1 MPHTLSC
8 GNAETDK
15 QSSTWENGKTTKIR
29 QMHATLHHSLDVS
42 SRPIWYSAAYC
53 LFRFRLGLGHRVTCC
68 VLVVTALPAATI
80 REKQTTSTT
89 TNKPNPKR
97 KEIIPTNTGTKH
109 LSKQICSNRHNI
121 KKHEDK
127 NKTSH
132 HSETNSNNNNNNNTA
147 KNKEASQTR
156 AHVTKTRL
164 CPSPPIA
171 VRAIIQEDLVCLCE
185 LSHVFCFF
193 VILSNSLFGLLGM
206 SLSGNDFIHEFT
218 DIGFHVINSWCS

>member
-1 MPHTLSC
+1 
-8 GNAETDK
+8 
-15 QSSTWENGKTTKIR
+15 
-29 QMHATLHHSLDVS
+29 
-42 SRPIWYSAAYC
+42 
-53 LFRFRLGLGHRVTCC
+53 
-68 VLVVTALPAATI
+68 VTALPAATI

-109 LSKQICSNRHNI
+109 LSKQICRNRHNI
-121 KKHEDK
+121 RKHEDK